1 MADVRGR
8 RLFLSLISESL
19 TFRSIAENS
28 DIESHLNSIGLSRDM
43 PENEKIIVLRRL
55 IVEEFFGQNRH
66 VYEPFLVTSTDLY
79 EKEAQKFL
87 QPRFYESELGNC
99 VPLAMSNI
107 LQMPMVI
114 FTSMENYPVTHV
126 IPRGR
131 VLSEVPLYLSYDHSG
146 SGHYNLVVEETTADS
161 GTVSLESSPV
171 YLTDVPPAASPNS
184 STKSEENYKAKCSC
198 GLFLCA

>member
-1 MADVRGR
+1 
-8 RLFLSLISESL
+8 
-19 TFRSIAENS
+19 
-28 DIESHLNSIGLSRDM
+28 M

-66 VYEPFLVTSTDLY
+66 VDEPFLVTSTDLY

-107 LQMPMVI
+107 LQMPIVI

-161 GTVSLESSPV
+161 GTVSLEPSHIH
-171 YLTDVPPAASPNS
+171 
-184 STKSEENYKAKCSC
+184 
-198 GLFLCA
+198 F